1 MVRGGDSRR
10 DGELVRQ
17 FHCAEDHANVIRPS
31 AGPSADP
38 LQIYDCRH
46 GLNIITKGE
55 EAKSAEYE
63 EAKARS

>member
-17 FHCAEDHANVIRPS
+17 FHCAEDHANVIRTSTVP
-31 AGPSADP
+31 P
-38 LQIYDCRH
+38 QMYDCRH

>member
-10 DGELVRQ
+10 YGELVRK
-17 FHCAEDHANVIRPS
+17 FHCEEDHANVIR
-31 AGPSADP
+31 

>member
-10 DGELVRQ
+10 YSELVRQ

-31 AGPSADP
+31 TVPP
-38 LQIYDCRH
+38 QIYDCRH
-46 GLNIITKGE
+46 GLNTITKGE

-63 EAKARS
+63 EAKARP